1 MKRKGLFITLIVI
14 AVFVFSIFALKKGG
28 QKPIEVKTAKV
39 EVGDIVASFSSSGV
53 VESKNKK
60 EYYALNTGKVLK
72 VYVKESDKVKKG
84 DILIEFEVQDMS
96 NQLKTAQLQYEN
108 AKIQLENLKKQKE
121 NALGTLPQ
129 SQSLS
134 IDDQI
139 KLQENQV
146 EMAKINVENIKQ
158 TISKQQKYIRAE
170 ADGVVTQINVKE
182 GAPAPM
188 QLPALIV
195 ENLSN
200 LRVLVNINQYD
211 VNKIKEGQEAYIKFL
226 ENTLKGRVASISK
239 SATKTMS
246 ASGSDTI
253 VKAYVDLIDTT
264 EVIKPN
270 FDVDVEIKISEKKGV
285 LKIPNEALIQDK
297 ENRVRV
303 FVVENGIAKNV
314 DIKIGLQN
322 DFEAEVIS
330 GLKEGDRVI
339 LNPPATLKDGVKV
352 MDKDVKR

>member
-1 MKRKGLFITLIVI
+1 MKKKGLFITIIVF
-14 AVFVFSIFALKKGG
+14 AVFILSLFALKRGA

-60 EYYALNTGKVLK
+60 EYYALNNGKVLK

-84 DILIEFEVQDMS
+84 DILVEFEVQDMS
-96 NQLKTAQLQYEN
+96 SQLKTAQLQYEN
-108 AKIQLENLKKQKE
+108 AKIQLENLKRQKE
-121 NALGTLPQ
+121 NTSNALPQ
-129 SQSLS
+129 TQTVS

-139 KLQENQV
+139 KLQQNQV

-158 TISKQQKYIRAE
+158 AISKQQRYIRAE
-170 ADGVVTQINVKE
+170 ADGVVTQLNVKE

-188 QLPALIV
+188 QLPALVV
-195 ENLSN
+195 EDLNN

-226 ENTLKGRVASISK
+226 DNTIKGRVASISK

-246 ASGSDTI
+246 TSGSDTI
-253 VKAYVDLIDTT
+253 VKAYVDLLENT

-270 FDVDVEIKISEKKGV
+270 FDVDVEIKISEKKKV
-285 LKIPNEALIQDK
+285 LKIPNEALLQDK

-303 FVVENGIAKNV
+303 FVLENDIVKNRE
-314 DIKIGLQN
+314 ISIGLQN

-330 GLKEGDRVI
+330 GLKEGERVV